1 MEAVVRSRFQSF
13 NPVLGHSQ
21 NHLALVGGYAVGS
34 IQGSCACTHPLPR
47 GGSDCVQVWLSILS
61 RCPTLPRMQ
70 RIELKGLSQQQIDQ
84 LLPEGLISL
93 CWRGSVAHG
102 MYVPKSDPDSID
114 DKDVMGIYIG
124 PLEHYLGFGRN
135 DVYEKWEGEWDC
147 VFYELRKFIGLLLN
161 CNPNVLSLLWLKPNG
176 IIYESELGAR
186 LRENRDLFVTKKA
199 YHSFSGY
206 AHAQFKKMIAF
217 NQEAQALMQKLE
229 DKLAA
234 FGINPESCDDGHSL
248 RTVDGQPFV
257 GATTEMMEIVKRY
270 RGERR
275 RYYSGGYMGTKR
287 RELVRRVGYDAKNAA
302 HLIRLLRM
310 GIEFLTEGTLHVERV
325 DGPELLDIKRGAWS
339 LEKVKAEAERLFQ
352 LSQEAYVRSSLPP
365 EPDRDRAERLCVE
378 MISAYHKLH

>member
-1 MEAVVRSRFQSF
+1 
-13 NPVLGHSQ
+13 
-21 NHLALVGGYAVGS
+21 
-34 IQGSCACTHPLPR
+34 
-47 GGSDCVQVWLSILS
+47 
-61 RCPTLPRMQ
+61 MQ
-70 RIELKGLSQQQIDQ
+70 RIELKGLSQQQIDR

-186 LRENRDLFVTKKA
+186 LRETRDLFVTKKA

-206 AHAQFKKMIAF
+206 AHAQFKKMMSF
-217 NQEAQALMQKLE
+217 NQEAQALMQMLE
-229 DKLAA
+229 EELTA

-257 GATTEMMEIVKRY
+257 GATTEMMELVNRVY
-270 RGERR
+270 
-275 RYYSGGYMGTKR
+275 
-287 RELVRRVGYDAKNAA
+287 LPVRRLYAEYASFLR
-302 HLIRLLRM
+302 LIRSFSRSVRD
-310 GIEFLTEGTLHVERV
+310 ERSSASAAVSSLTSG
-325 DGPELLDIKRGAWS
+325 
-339 LEKVKAEAERLFQ
+339 AEAHGN
-352 LSQEAYVRSSLPP
+352 A
-365 EPDRDRAERLCVE
+365 CVAPQALE
-378 MISAYHKLH
+378 STAWAPS

>member
-1 MEAVVRSRFQSF
+1 
-13 NPVLGHSQ
+13 
-21 NHLALVGGYAVGS
+21 
-34 IQGSCACTHPLPR
+34 
-47 GGSDCVQVWLSILS
+47 
-61 RCPTLPRMQ
+61 MQ
-70 RIELKGLSQQQIDQ
+70 KIELKGLSPEQVDR

-114 DKDVMGIYIG
+114 DKDVMGVYIG
-124 PLEHYLGFGRN
+124 ALEHYLGFGRR
-135 DVYEKWEGEWDC
+135 DVYEQWEGEWDC
-147 VFYELRKFIGLLLN
+147 VFYELRKFVGLLLN

-176 IIYESELGAR
+176 IIYESELGER
-186 LRENRDLFVTKKA
+186 LRRHRDLFVTKKA

-206 AHAQFKKMIAF
+206 AHAQFKKMISF
-217 NQEAQALMQKLE
+217 NQEAQALMQQLE
-229 DKLAA
+229 DQLTA
-234 FGINPESCDDGHSL
+234 FGINPETCDAGHSL
-248 RTVDGQPFV
+248 RTLDGQPFV
-257 GATTEMMEIVKRY
+257 GATTEMMEVVKRY

-275 RYYSGGYMGTKR
+275 RYYSGGYMGQKR

-310 GIEFLTEGTLHVERV
+310 GIEFLTEGTMHVERV
-325 DGPELLDIKRGAWS
+325 DAPELLDIKRGAWP

-378 MISAYHKLH
+378 MISTYHNLS

>member
-1 MEAVVRSRFQSF
+1 
-13 NPVLGHSQ
+13 
-21 NHLALVGGYAVGS
+21 
-34 IQGSCACTHPLPR
+34 
-47 GGSDCVQVWLSILS
+47 
-61 RCPTLPRMQ
+61 MQ
-70 RIELKGLSQQQIDQ
+70 RVELKGLSPEQVDR

-114 DKDVMGIYIG
+114 DKDVMGVYIG
-124 PLEHYLGFGRN
+124 PLEHYLGFGRK
-135 DVYEKWEGEWDC
+135 DVYEQWEGEWDC

-176 IIYESELGAR
+176 IIYESELGKR
-186 LRENRDLFVTKKA
+186 LRAHRDLFVTKKA

-206 AHAQFKKMIAF
+206 AHAQFKKMISF
-217 NQEAQALMQKLE
+217 NQEAQELMTQLE
-229 DKLAA
+229 EQLTG
-234 FGINPESCDDGHSL
+234 FGIDPDSCDAGHSL
-248 RTVDGQPFV
+248 RRLDGQPFV

-275 RYYSGGYMGTKR
+275 RYYSGGYMGQKR

-310 GIEFLTEGTLHVERV
+310 GIEFLTEGTIHVERV
-325 DGPELLDIKRGAWS
+325 DAPELLEIKRGGWP
-339 LEKVKAEAERLFQ
+339 LEKVKMEAERLFQ
-352 LSQEAYVRSSLPP
+352 LSQEAFVRSSLPS

-378 MISAYHKLH
+378 MISTYHNLS